1 MLMTEEKQEMLASM
15 VTAPYMALATM
26 AICRPRKV
34 SGNAFRHMVATRDI
48 LIDYGHIDEV
58 LHKAALVHD
67 LLEDLWDFDH
77 NLIINCDH
85 DGPEVYKLVVE
96 VTRTPFESK
105 IDFLKR
111 IYHDGSDKACLIKGA
126 DRIAN
131 LCDVMFLME
140 KDFISR
146 LCDESEEYVLPI
158 TDRVCHDMGVEIR
171 DLIARARLLLTLL
184 K

>member
-1 MLMTEEKQEMLASM
+1 MLMSEEKQKMLAKM

-26 AICRPRKV
+26 AICRPRRV
-34 SGNAFRHMVATRDI
+34 TGNQFRHMAATRDI

-67 LLEDLWDFDH
+67 LLEDLEGFDH

-96 VTRTPFESK
+96 VTRRPGESK
-105 IDFLKR
+105 TDFLKR
-111 IYHDGSDKACLIKGA
+111 IYNEGSDKACLIKSA

-140 KDFISR
+140 KEFISR
-146 LCDESEEYVLPI
+146 ICEESEEYVLPI
-158 TDRVCHDMGVEIR
+158 ASRVCNDMCIEIK
-171 DLIARARLLLTLL
+171 DLITRARWLLTVL

>member
-1 MLMTEEKQEMLASM
+1 MLMTKEKQNMLANM

-34 SGNAFRHMVATRDI
+34 AGNQFRHMVATRDI

-67 LLEDLWDFDH
+67 LLEDLEEFDH
-77 NLIINCDH
+77 QLIINCDD

-96 VTRTPFESK
+96 VTRKHFESK
-105 IDFLKR
+105 PDFLKR
-111 IYHDGSDKACLIKGA
+111 ILNEGSDKACLIKSA

-140 KDFISR
+140 KDFIIR
-146 LCDESEEYVLPI
+146 LCDESEKYVLPI
-158 TDRVCHDMGVEIR
+158 TERVCADMCIEIK
-171 DLIARARLLLTLL
+171 DLIERARLLISLL

>member
-1 MLMTEEKQEMLASM
+1 MLMSEEKKNTLANM

-34 SGNAFRHMVATRDI
+34 SGNQFRHMAATRDI
-48 LIDYGHIDEV
+48 LIDYGHIDEI

-67 LLEDLWDFDH
+67 LLEDLDEFDH
-77 NLIINCDH
+77 QLIINCDH
-85 DGPEVYKLVVE
+85 DGPEVYKLVME
-96 VTRTPFESK
+96 VTRRMDESK
-105 IDFLKR
+105 IDYLIR
-111 IYHDGSDKACLIKGA
+111 LYNEGSDRACLIKSA

-140 KDFISR
+140 NEFINR
-146 LCDESEEYVLPI
+146 LCDESEKYVLPI
-158 TDRVCHDMGVEIR
+158 AGRVCNNMCTEIK
-171 DLIARARLLLTLL
+171 DLIGKARWLLTVL